1 MPKKFVTDPHG
12 VRRQIGRPFSPSA
25 PARFCVDLRHIMPGK
40 RGSGNRTAY
49 RAPLI
54 CRPVG
59 IVSGQQAIGSRTGSR
74 SWDAR
79 VVPPRGSV
87 AAWKRPLD
95 RVVNIR
101 LADAIS
107 AARG

>member
-25 PARFCVDLRHIMPGK
+25 PARFCVDFRHIMPGK
-40 RGSGNRTAY
+40 RGSGNRAASS
-49 RAPLI
+49 APLT
-54 CRPVG
+54 CRPVE
-59 IVSGQQAIGSRTGSR
+59 IASGQQAIGSRTGSR

-87 AAWKRPLD
+87 AAWQRPLD

-101 LADAIS
+101 SADAIS